1 MKIGIFTFQN
11 AKNYGALL
19 QSYALKYTLNCMGNK
34 TELINYYCRAIQYE
48 GPIVDL
54 KSIKGIIK
62 TPIRLLVYPVKM
74 HIAAKF
80 ASFRKKYL
88 TDTPVYYPDT
98 VKRIPNY
105 DLFITGSDQVLN
117 PRITGCDPN
126 YFLAFSPNK
135 TKNVSYAAS
144 FGFELKDFSQKEKDF
159 IKQNLP
165 HISHLS
171 IREKQGENIVKT
183 LTARTAQI
191 HLDPVFLLT
200 KKDWQSVAKL
210 PKRKSP
216 YILLY
221 LMYKDDALIS
231 FAKKLAKD
239 KKCQLLYI
247 SPKLDI
253 RNRVPVKHITPTPQE
268 WLGLF
273 LNAQY
278 IVTNSFHGLA
288 FAINFNKPFFIGK
301 LPPTWPAIS
310 RLENLLTLTK
320 LGGRVYTNLKTNY
333 NKHIDW
339 PSVNLCIDK
348 ERQKALDYLKEITKE
363 RKRYV

>member
-19 QSYALKYTLNCMGNK
+19 QSYALKHTLNCMGNK
-34 TELINYYCRAIQYE
+34 AEVINYYCRAIQYE
-48 GPIVDL
+48 GRLIDFR
-54 KSIKGIIK
+54 SIKGIIK
-62 TPIRLLVYPVKM
+62 TPIRLLVCPIKK

-80 ASFRKKYL
+80 SSFRKKYL

-98 VKRIPNY
+98 VKQIPNY
-105 DLFITGSDQVLN
+105 DLFITGSDQVFN

-126 YFLAFSPNK
+126 YFLAFSSHKNK
-135 TKNVSYAAS
+135 NASYAAS
-144 FGFELKDFSQKEKDF
+144 FGFGLEDFSQKEKDF

-171 IREKQGENIVKT
+171 IREKQGENIIKT
-183 LTARTAQI
+183 LTPQTAQI

-200 KKDWQSVAKL
+200 KKDWQFVAKL
-210 PKRKSP
+210 PKRKKP

-231 FAKKLAKD
+231 FAKNLARD
-239 KKCQLLYI
+239 TKCQLLYI

-253 RNRVPVKHITPTPQE
+253 RNRVPVSHITPTPEE

-310 RLENLLTLTK
+310 RLENLLALTN
-320 LGGRVYTNLKTNY
+320 LDDRIYTNFKTNY
-333 NKHIDW
+333 NKPIDW
-339 PSVNLCIDK
+339 LSVNQCIDK

-363 RKRYV
+363 RKQYV